1 MLHPAP
7 GRWPEHERADRLGL
21 GIGLVCLA
29 SGHSADARW
38 EAYRETLVSVAGTLA
53 RAAEGP
59 LPGGLVDLGRLGVA
73 GDLAVVPWEGPGR
86 ARVEAQL
93 LSSRA
98 GPVPLLSGHPDE
110 SGPFTEVASLALL
123 VALAVDSE
131 QDRLPL
137 ALGVEGALAW
147 FRESDRRAPP
157 RNALAFALS
166 HADVRLRQ
174 AGRAGLPGG

>member
-7 GRWPEHERADRLGL
+7 GRWPEHERADRIGLGL
-21 GIGLVCLA
+21 GLVCLA

-38 EAYRETLVSVAGTLA
+38 EAYRETLVSVAGALA
-53 RAAEGP
+53 RATEGP

-86 ARVEAQL
+86 ARVEEEL
-93 LSSRA
+93 LA
-98 GPVPLLSGHPDE
+98 TKVGPVPRLSDHPDE
-110 SGPFTEVASLALL
+110 GGPFTEVASLALL

-131 QDRLPL
+131 EDRLAL
-137 ALGVEGALAW
+137 ALGVEGVLAW
-147 FRESDRRAPP
+147 FRESDRRAAP
-157 RNALAFALS
+157 RNALAFALN

-174 AGRAGLPGG
+174 AGRPGLPGG